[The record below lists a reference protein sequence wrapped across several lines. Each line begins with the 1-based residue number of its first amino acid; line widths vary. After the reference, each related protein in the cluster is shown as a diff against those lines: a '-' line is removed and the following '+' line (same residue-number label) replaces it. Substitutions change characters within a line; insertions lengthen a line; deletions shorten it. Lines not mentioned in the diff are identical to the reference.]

1 MVGSFALAVSLFSG
15 APANPPS
22 DDFIMRNAMD
32 SQEVAVGW
40 WPRGTPKYGK
50 AAFHAYP
57 APDGFGRA
65 GLAPATAHWKEGL
78 GEYVPDRY
86 DCRDEL

>member
-1 MVGSFALAVSLFSG
+1 MVGSFDLAVSLFSG

-22 DDFIMRNAMD
+22 DDSINAQRD
-32 SQEVAVGW
+32 GLPGGRGGLVAPGD
-40 WPRGTPKYGK
+40 PKYGK
-50 AAFHAYP
+50 AAFYAHP
-57 APDGFGRA
+57 APDGFSRA

>member
-1 MVGSFALAVSLFSG
+1 MLADYRAPYRGRSTPGQRVVGSFDLAVSLFSG

-40 WPRGTPKYGK
+40 
-50 AAFHAYP
+50 
-57 APDGFGRA
+57 
-65 GLAPATAHWKEGL
+65 
-78 GEYVPDRY
+78 
-86 DCRDEL
+86 

>member
-1 MVGSFALAVSLFSG
+1 V
-15 APANPPS
+15 APG
-22 DDFIMRNAMD
+22 D
-32 SQEVAVGW
+32 
-40 WPRGTPKYGK
+40 PKYGK
-50 AAFHAYP
+50 AAFYAYP

-86 DCRDEL
+86 ACRDEL

>member
-1 MVGSFALAVSLFSG
+1 VSLFSG

-40 WPRGTPKYGK
+40 
-50 AAFHAYP
+50 
-57 APDGFGRA
+57 
-65 GLAPATAHWKEGL
+65 
-78 GEYVPDRY
+78 
-86 DCRDEL
+86 

>member
-1 MVGSFALAVSLFSG
+1 VSLFSG

-50 AAFHAYP
+50 AAFYAYP

-65 GLAPATAHWKEGL
+65 GLAPATAYWKEGL